1 MTHIVHPYAH
11 RLGIIRDWKS
21 RWFAT
26 DKSSFRENIKVDET
40 IRRFLAKRLRGTYTS
55 GVEIERSQSELR
67 VIISTARP
75 GLVIGRSGENAA
87 KLRSELTAVV
97 RKASKN
103 ALPSGKQVKLDINE
117 VRQPETDAAVVA
129 FMIAEGLEK
138 RMPFRRVLKQTVE
151 KVIAARE
158 VEGVRIAVSGR
169 LGGAEMSRKE
179 ELKKGRIPL
188 QTFRA
193 DIDFAHEQAYLPYG
207 VIGIKVWIYRGNVYQ
222 DKKTPVRMPAEMST
236 PRG

>member
-21 RWFAT
+21 RWFAA
-26 DKSSFRENIKVDET
+26 DKKSFRDNIKVDET
-40 IRRFLAKRLRGTYTS
+40 IRRFLKKRLRGTYTS
-55 GVEIERSQSELR
+55 NIEIERSQSELR
-67 VIISTARP
+67 IILSTARP
-75 GLVIGRSGENAA
+75 GLVIGRSGENSA
-87 KLRSELTAVV
+87 KLRQEITEVV
-97 RKASKN
+97 RVASKT
-103 ALPSGKQVKLDINE
+103 ALPGAKQVKLDINE

-129 FMIAEGLEK
+129 YMVAEGLEK
-138 RMPFRRVLKQTVE
+138 RMPFRRVLKQTIE

-222 DKKTPVRMPAEMST
+222 DKKTSVRTPEPVH
-236 PRG
+236 G

>member
-1 MTHIVHPYAH
+1 MTHTVHPYAH
-11 RLGIIRDWKS
+11 RLGVIRDWKS
-21 RWFAT
+21 RWFAREK
-26 DKSSFRENIKVDET
+26 KSYRENIKVDET

-55 GVEIERSQSELR
+55 GIEIERSENELR
-67 VIISTARP
+67 VILSTARP

-87 KLRSELTAVV
+87 KLRKELSETIRRVAPEDRRTL
-97 RKASKN
+97 KF
-103 ALPSGKQVKLDINE
+103 DIIE

-129 FMIAEGLEK
+129 YMVAEGLEK

-158 VEGVRIAVSGR
+158 VEGVRITVSGR

-179 ELKKGRIPL
+179 EIKKGRIPL

-193 DIDFAHEQAYLPYG
+193 DIDFAHEKAHLPYG

-222 DKKTPVRMPAEMST
+222 DKRAPVRLPASE
-236 PRG
+236 PVRG